1 MSLQKYENMF
11 KKILIAN
18 RGEIAVRIIRA
29 CRELGIKAVAV
40 YSEIDR
46 KGLHVRMAD
55 EAYLIGPSPSTASY
69 LNMEKLI
76 EVAKKAGCEGI
87 HPGYGFLAENSA
99 FARKVEEQSLVFIG
113 PPASAIE
120 LLGDKMAARKTMK
133 KAGIEVVP
141 GTEEPL
147 ESEEQGLRI
156 ARKIGFPILIKAAG
170 GGGGKGMRVVREEK
184 DLKEAMRACASEA
197 KSAFADA
204 RIYIEKYL
212 EKPRHVEIQI
222 LGDKFGNVIHLG
234 ERECSIQRR
243 HQKVIEES
251 PSPIVDEKMRRK
263 MGETAIRAAKAAGY
277 YNAGTME
284 FLIDSDKNFYFLEA
298 NTRLQVEHP
307 VTEMVTGIDIAK
319 EQIRI
324 ASGSPL
330 SYKQGDVSWKGAAIE
345 CRIYA
350 EDPEN
355 NFLPSTGIVS
365 YYEEPAG
372 PGIRVDAGLYEGCEI
387 PIFYDPIIGKLITWG
402 ANRDEAIQ
410 RMKRAL
416 SEYHI
421 SGVSTTIP
429 FHLQVMDNEKFKR
442 GELSTHFIEEE
453 FSRGLKVI
461 LEEDELKMAALFA
474 ALAGYQNKKR
484 VKSAFGGKGSRVQ
497 EKENPWKM
505 EGRRRGLRRL
515 GM

>member
-1 MSLQKYENMF
+1 MTKYIMF

-29 CRELGIKAVAV
+29 CKELGIKAVAV
-40 YSEIDR
+40 FSEIDR

-55 EAYLIGPSPSTASY
+55 EAYFIGPSPSVASY
-69 LNMEKLI
+69 LDMEKLI

-87 HPGYGFLAENSA
+87 HPGYGFLAENPV
-99 FARKVEEQSLVFIG
+99 FARLVEKESLIFIG

-147 ESEEQGLRI
+147 ESEKQGLSI
-156 ARKIGFPILIKAAG
+156 VQKIGFPILIKAAG
-170 GGGGKGMRVVREEK
+170 GGGGKGMRVVRNEK
-184 DLKEAMRACASEA
+184 NLKEAMRACSSEA

-212 EKPRHVEIQI
+212 EKPRHIEIQI
-222 LGDKFGNVIHLG
+222 LGDKYGDVIYLG

-251 PSPIVDEKMRRK
+251 PSTVVDDGMRK
-263 MGETAIRAAKAAGY
+263 GMGETAVKAAKVAGY

-284 FLIDSDKNFYFLEA
+284 FLVDSNKNFYFLEA

-319 EQIRI
+319 EQIKI
-324 ASGSPL
+324 ASGLPL
-330 SYKQGDVSWKGAAIE
+330 GYRQEDICWKGAAME

-355 NFLPSTGIVS
+355 NFLPSTGMVS

-372 PGIRVDAGLYEGCEI
+372 PGIRVDSGLYEGCEV
-387 PIFYDPIIGKLITWG
+387 PIYYDPIIGKLITWG
-402 ANRDEAIQ
+402 KNREEAIQ

-421 SGVSTTIP
+421 SGVATTIP
-429 FHLQVMDNEKFKR
+429 FHMQVMENEKFKK

-453 FSRGLKVI
+453 FNQGREVQI
-461 LEEDELKMAALFA
+461 EDSTYQMVALF
-474 ALAGYQNKKR
+474 
-484 VKSAFGGKGSRVQ
+484 SRV
-497 EKENPWKM
+497 
-505 EGRRRGLRRL
+505 
-515 GM
+515 